1 MSGSRVRADQREW
14 YKRFNIIQLRAA
26 GASLRPRSFRAK
38 TRVSSQRGVMGLFD
52 WLLRRMWKRAVAI
65 EIQKKHGL
73 DVRAVADRIGAER
86 LDEILNEQFERTKG
100 TPTAGVLN
108 VEKALLAQHG
118 IDLQAMAI
126 KARFE

>member
-1 MSGSRVRADQREW
+1 
-14 YKRFNIIQLRAA
+14 
-26 GASLRPRSFRAK
+26 
-38 TRVSSQRGVMGLFD
+38 MGLFD

-73 DVRAVADRIGAER
+73 DVRAVADGIGAAK

-108 VEKALLAQHG
+108 VEKALLAQHR

-126 KARFE
+126 KTRFEKKNAKS

>member
-1 MSGSRVRADQREW
+1 
-14 YKRFNIIQLRAA
+14 
-26 GASLRPRSFRAK
+26 
-38 TRVSSQRGVMGLFD
+38 MGLFD

-73 DVRAVADRIGAER
+73 DVRAVADGIGAAK

-100 TPTAGVLN
+100 TPAAGVLN
-108 VEKALLAQHG
+108 VEKALLAQHR

-126 KARFE
+126 KTRFEKKNAKS

>member
-1 MSGSRVRADQREW
+1 
-14 YKRFNIIQLRAA
+14 
-26 GASLRPRSFRAK
+26 
-38 TRVSSQRGVMGLFD
+38 MGLFD

-73 DVRAVADRIGAER
+73 DVRAVADGIGAAK

-100 TPTAGVLN
+100 TPAAGVLN
-108 VEKALLAQHG
+108 VEKALLAQHR

-126 KARFE
+126 KARFEKKNAKS